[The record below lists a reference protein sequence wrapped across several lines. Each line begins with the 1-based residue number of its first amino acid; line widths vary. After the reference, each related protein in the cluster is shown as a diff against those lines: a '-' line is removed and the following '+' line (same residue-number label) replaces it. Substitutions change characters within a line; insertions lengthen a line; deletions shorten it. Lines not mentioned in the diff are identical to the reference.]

1 MRVRWIHTLL
11 ALLLLIQSVGTLAA
25 APVTVSDSGISME
38 LRTNDSGDSHHTSMP
53 PCHGDSATSAAQQP
67 SQNCCETMEDKCCL
81 LGCSVLASAVSCGAV
96 LGSIDIRIH
105 YPLDAGYASIQNP
118 LSGLFRPPRSI

>member
-1 MRVRWIHTLL
+1 MRWIHTLL
-11 ALLLLIQSVGTLAA
+11 ALLLLIQSVATLASV
-25 APVTVSDSGISME
+25 PVAVSDSGISLE
-38 LRTNDSGDSHHTSMP
+38 LRTNNSVDSHPTSMP